1 MRIFFCWTHISG
13 YMAACW
19 RALAQSPGVE
29 VAVLAF
35 RSGDKEANFRDDVVA
50 GLNVRL
56 LDERERNDA
65 SLVRSIV
72 VDAKPD
78 VLVLPGW
85 AYDPYRALAFE
96 PALANAKRVMTMD
109 TPFRGTMRQRLGRVK
124 MASFFARVDRVMVPG
139 ERAWQLAR
147 VLGFD
152 ETKIRRGMYGV
163 DYAALAPLHERRASQ
178 PGGWPKRFLFTGR
191 YAEEKGVDV
200 LLAAYAQ
207 YRKTVADPWSL
218 TCCGM
223 GDAKNLLANQPGV
236 EDLGFVQPADMPA
249 VMARSGVFVL
259 ASRYDPWPLV
269 IVESSAAGLP
279 IVCTEACGSAVELV
293 RGDYSGWLVA
303 TGDVADLVRGLVL
316 AHESYNDLPLMGR
329 RAQHLAEAYSAQAF
343 AQRWGQMCDELV
355 RR

>member
-1 MRIFFCWTHISG
+1 MRVFFCWTHISG

-19 RALAQSPGVE
+19 RALAARPGVE
-29 VAVLAF
+29 VDVLAF
-35 RSGDKEANFRDDVVA
+35 RSGDKAANFRDDVVA

-56 LDERERNDA
+56 LEERERGDA
-65 SLVRSIV
+65 SLIRSIV
-72 VDAKPD
+72 VNAKPD

-85 AYDPYRALAFE
+85 AYEPYRALAFE
-96 PALANAKRVMTMD
+96 PALENAKRVMTMD
-109 TPFRGTMRQRLGRVK
+109 TPYRGTMRQRLGRFK
-124 MASFFARVDRVMVPG
+124 MAPYFGRLDRVVVPG

-163 DYAALAPLHERRASQ
+163 DYAGFAPLHERRANQ
-178 PGGWPKRFLFTGR
+178 PGGWPRRFLFTGR

-207 YRKTVADPWSL
+207 YRKSVADPWPL

-223 GDAKNLLANQPGV
+223 GDMKGALAGREGV
-236 EDLGFVQPADMPA
+236 EDLGFVQPADMHA
-249 VMARSGVFVL
+249 VSARSGVFVL

-279 IVCTEACGSAVELV
+279 ILCTEACGSAVELV
-293 RGDYSGWLVA
+293 RGAYSGWLVA
-303 TGDVADLVRGLVL
+303 TGDVAGLAGGLAL
-316 AHESYNDLPLMGR
+316 AHASYNDLPLMGR

-343 AQRWGQMCDELV
+343 AQRWGQMLKELL
-355 RR
+355 R